1 MPKTEPIN
9 GAASEKSRMVAFKK
23 LKEISLTLA
32 GDLVALII
40 GWYLFYFLRFEL
52 GLTGESTSGDPPQLL
67 LPAIVIA
74 IYWVLIFTIFG
85 LYRKFYLISRFDE
98 IIRVAKI
105 TIIGTLILFFL
116 LFIDTLGWT
125 DENLAQAK
133 TVTFV
138 YWLVVF
144 GVVGVNRLTIRS
156 FQKWRAQQGKGL
168 HQALIVGT
176 GPTAETVYQNLKRNP
191 TLGMSVR
198 GFISANGEG
207 ADLKGEATDLNN
219 TPEILGNLTNL
230 KQIIAKNEIEDVI
243 VALEDHNGD
252 DLIRVLDQVDQPDV
266 SVKILPDFHQ
276 VISGLNQTNQI
287 FGLPLIEV
295 MPDPMPTW
303 EKFVK
308 RGMDILLATLILTIT
323 LPIVLIL
330 IALVKIDSSGPAF
343 YKQLRVGKYGREFNI
358 YKFRT
363 MYQNAE
369 KQTGP
374 MWAEEDD
381 PRITPV
387 GYWLRKLRLDEIPQ
401 LLNVLKGEMSLVGPR
416 PERPYFV
423 EKFRK
428 EIPLYSR
435 RLRVKPG
442 ITGWAQVKWKYDSS
456 FEDVK
461 EKTKYD
467 LFYVEN
473 MSLRM
478 DMKILINTIYT
489 VFAGKGQ

>member
-1 MPKTEPIN
+1 
-9 GAASEKSRMVAFKK
+9 MVAIRKI
-23 LKEISLTLA
+23 KEVFLTLV
-32 GDLVALII
+32 GDFIVLVG
-40 GWYLFYFLRFEL
+40 GWYLFYYLRFEL
-52 GLTGESTSGDPPQLL
+52 GLTGESTGGDPPQLL

-74 IYWVLIFTIFG
+74 IYWILIFTIFG

-138 YWLVVF
+138 YWVVVF
-144 GVVGVNRLTIRS
+144 GVVSVNRLIFRTV
-156 FQKWRAQQGKGL
+156 QKWRAQRGKGL
-168 HQALIVGT
+168 HQAVIVGT
-176 GPTAETVYQNLKRNP
+176 GPTAETVYENLKRNP
-191 TLGMSVR
+191 TLGMSVQ
-198 GFISANGEG
+198 GFVSVNG
-207 ADLKGEATDLNN
+207 ADSETQSNN
-219 TPEILGNLTNL
+219 SAEVLGNIKNL
-230 KQIIAKNEIEDVI
+230 KSIIEKREVQDVI
-243 VALEDHNGD
+243 VALDDHNGE
-252 DLIRVLDQVDQPDV
+252 DLISVLDQVDQPDV

-276 VISGLNQTNQI
+276 LISGLNQTNQI

-308 RGMDILLATLILTIT
+308 RAMDILLATLILLIT
-323 LPIVLIL
+323 LPIIL
-330 IALVKIDSSGPAF
+330 VIVAIIRLDSKGPAI
-343 YKQLRVGKYGREFNI
+343 YKQKRVGIYGREFNI
-358 YKFRT
+358 YKYRT
-363 MYQNAE
+363 MYQDAE
-369 KQTGP
+369 KKSGP

-387 GYWLRKLRLDEIPQ
+387 GYWLRMLRLDELPQ
-401 LLNVLKGEMSLVGPR
+401 LVNVLKGEMSLVGPR

-423 EKFRK
+423 DKFKK

-442 ITGWAQVKWKYDSS
+442 ITGWAQVKWRYDSS

-478 DMKILINTIYT
+478 DMKILINTVYT
-489 VFAGKGQ
+489 VMAGKGR

>member
-1 MPKTEPIN
+1 ML
-9 GAASEKSRMVAFKK
+9 ALKK
-23 LKEISLTLA
+23 IKEILLTAA
-32 GDLVALII
+32 GDFIVLIG
-40 GWYLFYFLRFEL
+40 GWYLFYYLRFEY
-52 GLTGESTSGDPPQLL
+52 GITGDVSASNPPMLL
-67 LPAIVIA
+67 IPAIIIA

-85 LYRKFYLISRFDE
+85 LYRKNYLISRFDE

-105 TIIGTLILFFL
+105 TIIGVLILFFL

-144 GVVGVNRLTIRS
+144 GLVSVNRLTIRTI
-156 FQKWRAQQGKGL
+156 QKWRAIKGKGL
-168 HQALIVGT
+168 HQAVIIGT
-176 GPTAETVYQNLKRNP
+176 GPTASLVYENLERQP
-191 TLGMSVR
+191 TLGMNVL
-198 GFISANGEG
+198 GFISSNGEVREQQP
-207 ADLKGEATDLNN
+207 AEVLGELN
-219 TPEILGNLTNL
+219 ELS
-230 KQIIAKNEIEDVI
+230 KIIREKEVEDVI
-243 VALEDHNGD
+243 VALEND
-252 DLIRVLDQVDQPDV
+252 DSEKLIKILDQVDYPDV

-276 VISGLNQTNQI
+276 MISGLNQTNQI

-308 RGMDILLATLILTIT
+308 RLMDILLATITLVIT
-323 LPIVLIL
+323 LPVLLVLFIL
-330 IALVKIDSSGPAF
+330 IPLQSKGPAI
-343 YKQLRVGKYGREFNI
+343 YKQRRVGRYGKEFNI
-358 YKFRT
+358 YKLRT
-363 MYQNAE
+363 MFQDAE
-369 KQTGP
+369 KHSGP
-374 MWAEEDD
+374 IWAGEDD
-381 PRITPV
+381 PRITLL
-387 GYWLRKLRLDEIPQ
+387 GYWLRKLRLDELPQ
-401 LLNVLKGEMSLVGPR
+401 LFNVLKGEMSFVGPR

-423 EKFRK
+423 EQFKN

-456 FEDVK
+456 MEDVK

-473 MSLRM
+473 ISLRM
-478 DMKILINTIYT
+478 DMKILINTLHT

>member
-1 MPKTEPIN
+1 MPHVGIN
-9 GAASEKSRMVAFKK
+9 YKDTFQQSLMIAIRKI
-23 LKEISLTLA
+23 KEVFLTLV
-32 GDLVALII
+32 GDFVVLVG
-40 GWYLFYFLRFEL
+40 GWYLFYYLRFEL
-52 GLTGESTSGDPPQLL
+52 GLTGDSTGGDPPQLL

-74 IYWVLIFTIFG
+74 IYWIIIFTIFG

-98 IIRVAKI
+98 VIRVAKI

-138 YWLVVF
+138 YWVVVF
-144 GVVGVNRLTIRS
+144 GVVSVNRLFFRTV
-156 FQKWRAQQGKGL
+156 QKWRAQRGKGL
-168 HQALIVGT
+168 HQAVIVGT
-176 GPTAETVYQNLKRNP
+176 GPTAETVYENLKRNP
-191 TLGMSVR
+191 TLGMSVQ
-198 GFISANGEG
+198 GFVSSNGVDNETQSG
-207 ADLKGEATDLNN
+207 NSTEV
-219 TPEILGNLTNL
+219 LGSINNL
-230 KQIIAKNEIEDVI
+230 KRIIEEREVQDVI
-243 VALEDHNGD
+243 VALDDHDGE
-252 DLIRVLDQVDQPDV
+252 DLINVLDQIDQPDV

-276 VISGLNQTNQI
+276 LISGLNQTNQI

-308 RGMDILLATLILTIT
+308 RAMDVLLSILILLVTLPLILAI
-323 LPIVLIL
+323 IVIIRL
-330 IALVKIDSSGPAF
+330 DSKGPAI
-343 YKQLRVGKYGREFNI
+343 YRQKRVGVYGREFNI

-363 MYQNAE
+363 MYQDAE
-369 KQTGP
+369 KKSGP

-387 GYWLRKLRLDEIPQ
+387 GYWLRKLRLDELPQ

-423 EKFRK
+423 DKFKK

-442 ITGWAQVKWKYDSS
+442 ITGWAQVKWRYDSS

-473 MSLRM
+473 MSLKM
-478 DMKILINTIYT
+478 DMKILINTVYT
-489 VFAGKGQ
+489 VLAGKGR